1 MSKQCSLILLFLL
14 FQNYISGQIDSI
26 LSISEDSERFKSFTD
41 YLEKVV
47 RTKTYELREAE
58 FYQTELKL
66 RKKKLTDLEKEL
78 WFFRKIY
85 PDPAEVGDDMQK
97 IIKVQHDAIREA
109 EKKGWKYNAA
119 QLHISLGVYL
129 FGQGK
134 YDKSFEHIVK
144 AVDYVDE
151 IGLDIYPQAVRL
163 LDSAADVYY
172 RFGEY
177 ETARKL
183 YRQCLAAD
191 IRWLHDSYL
200 HRTYNTVGLCYQT
213 EMKYDSA
220 IYYFELAKSHAEKAQ
235 NEFWISLIDGNKAFC
250 LYQLGQFDA
259 ALPLLIRDYTESI
272 RHNEPSSA
280 VNAAMIIATI
290 YIKRNDYRAAEPY
303 LRFAEKNLSKLS
315 VKQKAGYYKNLIE
328 ISRLKNDFR
337 TATLNLD
344 SFLIYKDS
352 IGKIEDARIIQQA
365 QQRLSVE
372 KHANEIKMLELNK
385 KQQIWLRNVLLIFLI
400 LSGIISGLI
409 INRIQLNRKR
419 KLEIALMEKQIAF
432 KDLEKAKEQLNQFTA
447 ALKEKNELIQ
457 SVKMQLSKL
466 STDLHTDE
474 RIDNLNTLLNAN
486 IITDEDWKQ
495 FRSLFEKVYPGYMVR
510 LKEKIPDLSP
520 AELRLCVLTKL
531 NINQKDMASMLG
543 VSYDAIRKGRQRLK
557 NKLSPAEDTN
567 IDELI
572 QNI

>member
-1 MSKQCSLILLFLL
+1 M
-14 FQNYISGQIDSI
+14 
-26 LSISEDSERFKSFTD
+26 
-41 YLEKVV
+41 
-47 RTKTYELREAE
+47 
-58 FYQTELKL
+58 
-66 RKKKLTDLEKEL
+66 
-78 WFFRKIY
+78 
-85 PDPAEVGDDMQK
+85 
-97 IIKVQHDAIREA
+97 
-109 EKKGWKYNAA
+109 
-119 QLHISLGVYL
+119 
-129 FGQGK
+129 
-134 YDKSFEHIVK
+134 
-144 AVDYVDE
+144 
-151 IGLDIYPQAVRL
+151 
-163 LDSAADVYY
+163 
-172 RFGEY
+172 
-177 ETARKL
+177 
-183 YRQCLAAD
+183 
-191 IRWLHDSYL
+191 
-200 HRTYNTVGLCYQT
+200 
-213 EMKYDSA
+213 
-220 IYYFELAKSHAEKAQ
+220 
-235 NEFWISLIDGNKAFC
+235 
-250 LYQLGQFDA
+250 
-259 ALPLLIRDYTESI
+259 
-272 RHNEPSSA
+272 
-280 VNAAMIIATI
+280 
-290 YIKRNDYRAAEPY
+290 
-303 LRFAEKNLSKLS
+303 
-315 VKQKAGYYKNLIE
+315 
-328 ISRLKNDFR
+328 KNDFR

-372 KHANEIKMLELNK
+372 KHSNEIKMLELNK

-419 KLEIALMEKQIAF
+419 KLEIALMEKQMAF

-447 ALKEKNELIQ
+447 ALKEKNELVR